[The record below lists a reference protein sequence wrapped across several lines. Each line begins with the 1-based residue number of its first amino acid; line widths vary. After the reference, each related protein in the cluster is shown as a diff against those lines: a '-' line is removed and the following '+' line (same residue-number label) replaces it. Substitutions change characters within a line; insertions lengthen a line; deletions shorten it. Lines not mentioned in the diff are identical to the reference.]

1 MTVKFQSSHRIFM
14 RMPERIFVLKGKL
27 KLETIILEN
36 VVVILTNSTFNH
48 NVFLKLPTY
57 TNTIMLAFNKG
68 D

>member
-1 MTVKFQSSHRIFM
+1 M

-36 VVVILTNSTFNH
+36 IVVILTNSTFNH